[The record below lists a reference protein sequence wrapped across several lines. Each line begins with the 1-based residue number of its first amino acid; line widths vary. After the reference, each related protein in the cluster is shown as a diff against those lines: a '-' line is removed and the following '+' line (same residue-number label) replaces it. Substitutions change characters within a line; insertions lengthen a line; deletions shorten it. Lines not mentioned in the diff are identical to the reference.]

1 MSDKKSKTKKVLPN
15 SEFNTDSEGKP
26 IQSDRVFKSL
36 FHKPK
41 GQSEVKVIKVTA
53 KQAAYLLN
61 RFQLKRESRS
71 RL

>member
-1 MSDKKSKTKKVLPN
+1 MSYPKSKTKKVLPG
-15 SEFNTDSEGKP
+15 SEFNTDSDGKAV
-26 IQSDRVFKSL
+26 QSDRVFKSL
-36 FHKPK
+36 YHKPK
-41 GQSEVKVIKVTA
+41 GQPEVRVIEVTA